1 MRMLEDRVNE
11 LKAIIAGNDG
21 RNAADAPFARAVDE
35 LVSAVFDD
43 IGRILDL
50 PPRALFDIFL
60 IKVLYVGRRT
70 THADVI
76 DYLGALLEACLYT
89 RAAFMQAPPATGDGR
104 PRTVYYSDLLDDE
117 KRAELGAP
125 PAEAYRMYADMAMFL
140 AGVFPASTSMR
151 RATTRGAL
159 RRGPRRGVDQAYYVT
174 TGAAMY
180 RMAAAHLAA
189 AHDAS
194 DGDAKRMTFE
204 RLATGFAFY
213 ADALNEMSERY
224 IIGKDRALLTDK
236 MLDSINAHRT
246 SADDAHL
253 ANARRYAEILHLDG
267 AEFRG

>member
-1 MRMLEDRVNE
+1 MRGRVMLEERVNE

-21 RNAADAPFARAVDE
+21 RNAADARFVRAVDE

-60 IKVLYVGRRT
+60 IKVLYVGRRS

-89 RAAFMQAPPATGDGR
+89 RNAFMHATGVDGR
-104 PRTVYYSDLLDDE
+104 PRTVYYSDLLDEE

-125 PAEAYRMYADMAMFL
+125 PAEAYRLYADMSMFL
-140 AGVFPASTSMR
+140 AGIFPASTRMR
-151 RATTRGAL
+151 RANARGAV

-180 RMAAAHLAA
+180 RMAAAH
-189 AHDAS
+189 DAS
-194 DGDAKRMTFE
+194 DDDARRMTFE

-224 IIGKDRALLTDK
+224 IVGKDRALITDK
-236 MLDSINAHRT
+236 MLDSINAHRA
-246 SADDAHL
+246 SGDDAHL
-253 ANARRYAEILHLDG
+253 ANARRYAEILHLD
-267 AEFRG
+267 ATEFAG

>member
-1 MRMLEDRVNE
+1 MQMLEDRVNE

-21 RNAADAPFARAVDE
+21 RNAADASFARAVDE

-43 IGRILDL
+43 IGRILDI

-76 DYLGALLEACLYT
+76 DYLGALLDACLYT
-89 RAAFMQAPPATGDGR
+89 RNAFPHGADGR
-104 PRTVYYSDLLDDE
+104 PCTIYYSDLLDDE
-117 KRAELGAP
+117 KRAELAE
-125 PAEAYRMYADMAMFL
+125 PAGEAYRMYADMAMFL
-140 AGVFPASTSMR
+140 AGVFPASTRPR
-151 RATTRGAL
+151 RSAARGAL

-180 RMAAAHLAA
+180 RMAAAH
-189 AHDAS
+189 DAS
-194 DGDAKRMTFE
+194 SGDAQRMTYE

-224 IIGKDRALLTDK
+224 IVGKDRTLITDK

-246 SADDAHL
+246 TGDDTQLTA
-253 ANARRYAEILHLDG
+253 ARRYAEILHLDTTQFPG
-267 AEFRG
+267 